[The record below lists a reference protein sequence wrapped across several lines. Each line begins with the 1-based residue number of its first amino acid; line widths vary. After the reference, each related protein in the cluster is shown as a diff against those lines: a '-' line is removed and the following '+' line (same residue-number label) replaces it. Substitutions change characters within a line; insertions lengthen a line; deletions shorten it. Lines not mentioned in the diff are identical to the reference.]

1 MSFSPGRAIGILAG
15 AVAILGIGVYGPAM
29 LLGPLPTAEVQQ
41 TTDAPAEASV
51 ALTLPGDGASA
62 AVLLGADDAST
73 VATAGAAEPLP
84 IGAAAKLVTA
94 LVTVDALPLAAGEAG
109 AQLTIGPEDYTDYLR
124 YAADD
129 ARTLPVSPGERWSER
144 DAVRAVLIASSNN
157 HADTLARWAFGSVD
171 AYVERANA
179 WLADAGFETLRVGD
193 ATGLSGDSVGTA
205 EEVARLAALVLGEEA
220 LAAMYD
226 TSVTVS
232 GERDV
237 PDVVDH
243 AADAG
248 ARALARGY
256 TDQAGLVFVY
266 RVDAEIEG
274 ADAPV
279 QLAVAMVRL
288 PDYETLDPAVA
299 ALDASVAQAAVP
311 TEVITAGSSYATVR
325 TAWGDQA
332 ELVAVSS
339 RTASEWGAV
348 PGAPELELEPITTA
362 SSGAKLGRVTVPVA
376 GAELS
381 SVLEL
386 DGELSDPGP
395 LWRLSHPA
403 AVVSAFF
410 ANQQA
415 QDRP

>member
-15 AVAILGIGVYGPAM
+15 AVAILAVGVYGPAM
-29 LLGPLPTAEVQQ
+29 LLGPLPKAEIQRT

-51 ALTLPGDGASA
+51 ALALPADGASA
-62 AVLLGADDAST
+62 AVLLGSDAPTT
-73 VATAGAAEPLP
+73 VATGGDPAPLP
-84 IGAAAKLVTA
+84 IGAAAKLVTV
-94 LVTVDALPLAAGEAG
+94 LVTVDALPLKDGDVG

-129 ARTLPVSPGERWSER
+129 SRTLPVSPGEKWSER
-144 DAVRAVLIASSNN
+144 DVVRAVLIASSNN

-179 WLADAGFETLRVGD
+179 WLAEAGFETLRIDD
-193 ATGLSGDSVGTA
+193 ATGLSGDSVGSA
-205 EEVARLAALVLGEEA
+205 GEVARLAALVLGNPA
-220 LAAMYD
+220 LASIYD
-226 TSVTVS
+226 PTATVT

-266 RVDAEIEG
+266 RTDAEIEG

-279 QLAVAMVRL
+279 ELVVAMVRM

-299 ALDASVAQAAVP
+299 ALDASVAAAAVP
-311 TEVITAGSSYATVR
+311 TQVIAAGAAYATVSSP
-325 TAWGDQA
+325 WGDEG
-332 ELVAVSS
+332 ELVAVSD
-339 RTASEWGAV
+339 RTASEWGAA
-348 PGAPELELEPITTA
+348 PGTPELEVEAFSTA
-362 SSGAKLGRVTVPVA
+362 PSGAKLGRVTVPVA
-376 GAELS
+376 GTELS

-386 DGELSDPGP
+386 DGEIRDPGP
-395 LWRLSHPA
+395 LWRVTNPA
-403 AVVSAFF
+403 AIIAAFF
-410 ANQQA
+410 ANQQS
-415 QDRP
+415 QD